1 MRRLWLTIALLGVGC
16 GGNSGGG
23 GGQCASRSIVLLS
36 WTVKQ
41 QPPTA
46 DQGCKGIDSL
56 AVELQGCEDIS
67 IEPIPCIN
75 GERWEYND
83 LPGGPTLVI
92 LSALDAQKQVIAQG
106 LATVTLEPTV
116 PATPAAIDL
125 E

>member
-1 MRRLWLTIALLGVGC
+1 MRALWLTIALVGVGC
-16 GGNSGGG
+16 GGNSGGSG
-23 GGQCASRSIVLLS
+23 PCASRSIVLLS

-41 QPPTA
+41 QPATA

-83 LPGGPTLVI
+83 LPGGPTFVI
-92 LSALDAQKQVIAQG
+92 LSALDAQKQVVAQG
-106 LATVTLEPTV
+106 TATVTLGPTV
-116 PATPAAIDL
+116 PATPTAIDL